1 LFRRE
6 EEEEEVVEVC
16 RDDESI
22 GIVFSPDRAKKK
34 VGMDRLCS
42 VSDLSENRPTAVIL
56 RRRIVSGRGGANML
70 LFPLCLG
77 SGLYGLLL
85 LLLGNT
91 VDGGGAT
98 APPSQDVAFDVE
110 RVEELLPSFSSLM
123 KYREDDD
130 HELMIAAAAGR
141 RIWCPI
147 MAGIDDAI
155 LGKGIGG
162 TRCARARCR
171 WSVGDGDW

>member
-1 LFRRE
+1 
-6 EEEEEVVEVC
+6 
-16 RDDESI
+16 
-22 GIVFSPDRAKKK
+22 
-34 VGMDRLCS
+34 
-42 VSDLSENRPTAVIL
+42 
-56 RRRIVSGRGGANML
+56 ML

-98 APPSQDVAFDVE
+98 APPSQDVVFDVE

-147 MAGIDDAI
+147 MAGIDDAAI

-171 WSVGDGDW
+171 WSVGPPVGDGDW